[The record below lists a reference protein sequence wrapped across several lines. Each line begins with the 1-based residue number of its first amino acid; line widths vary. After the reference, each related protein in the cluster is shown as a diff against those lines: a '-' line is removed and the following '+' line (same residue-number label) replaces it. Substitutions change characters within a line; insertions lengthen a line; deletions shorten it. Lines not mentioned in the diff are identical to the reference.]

1 MKVLSN
7 DLSKN
12 QNSESNMKVI
22 TIFGTRPEI
31 IRLSLVMKLLDN
43 YCEHITVH
51 TGQNYHESL
60 SDIFLHDLEIRTPD
74 FHLGIQANSFGEQ
87 VGQILTGVDKLLEEH
102 KPDRVLIL
110 GDTNSALTSI
120 VAARRGIKVFHMEAG
135 NRCYDDRVPEE
146 VNRRIVDHSS
156 SVLMPYT
163 QRSKDNLVREGIE
176 RERVFV
182 TGNPIAEVLE
192 HFATKIEESDVMSR
206 LGVSSNEFFL
216 VTMHRSENVDEP
228 ERLERLLKGLAL
240 VADKYKHQMLVS
252 VHPRTANKLS
262 QFGLSPESNRVRL
275 LEPLGFF
282 DFVKLEKNAL
292 VVLSDSGTVQEECA
306 IFGVPNVTI
315 RDVTERPETIECGSN
330 ILSGSDPNDI
340 LRAVD
345 IALTL
350 PQTWTAPDEY
360 LAENVSGT
368 VVKIVLGYSSL
379 RKHFS

>member
-1 MKVLSN
+1 MNVMKV
-7 DLSKN
+7 
-12 QNSESNMKVI
+12 M

-31 IRLSLVMKLLDN
+31 IRLSLVMKQLDK

-60 SDIFLHDLEIRTPD
+60 SDIFLRDLQVRTPD
-74 FHLGIQANSFGEQ
+74 FHLGLRSNSFGEQ
-87 VGQILTGVDKLLEEH
+87 VGQILTGVDNLLEEQ
-102 KPDRVLIL
+102 KPGRIVIL

-120 VAARRGIKVFHMEAG
+120 VAARRGIQVFHLEAG

-163 QRSKDNLVREGIE
+163 NRSKDNLVREGIE
-176 RERVFV
+176 RERIFV
-182 TGNPIAEVLE
+182 TGNPIKEVLD
-192 HFATKIEESDVMSR
+192 HFTPQIETSDVMER
-206 LGVSSNEFFL
+206 LGVTPNEFFM
-216 VTMHRSENVDEP
+216 VTIHRSENVDEP
-228 ERLERLLKGLAL
+228 QRLERLLKGLAL
-240 VADKYKHQMLVS
+240 VADKYEKPLLVS
-252 VHPRTANKLS
+252 VHPRTASKLN
-262 QFGLSPESNRVRL
+262 QFGLNPESNRVRL

-292 VVLSDSGTVQEECA
+292 AVLSDSGTVQEECA

-330 ILSGSDPNDI
+330 ILSGSNSDDI

-360 LAENVSGT
+360 MAENVSMT
-368 VVKIVLGYSSL
+368 VVKIVLGYTSL
-379 RKHFS
+379 RKHSS